1 MPFILRTYFF
11 HSCFIVFA
19 KPNIWTV
26 SRLIPINCSFHNSM
40 VPCMFSKFVLYVF
53 VCVCTQSCP
62 TLYDPMDSSPPGSSV
77 HGIFQARILKW
88 VVIFYSFY
96 YILNIRDDILPCL
109 FIAQNQ
115 PKTFRGSHMDSF
127 LYVELCSFQVCMLKS
142 KPPVPLCVTIF
153 RDRIF
158 TEVIKFK

>member
-1 MPFILRTYFF
+1 M
-11 HSCFIVFA
+11 
-19 KPNIWTV
+19 
-26 SRLIPINCSFHNSM
+26 
-40 VPCMFSKFVLYVF
+40 
-53 VCVCTQSCP
+53 CVCTQSCP
-62 TLYDPMDSSPPGSSV
+62 TLYDPMDSRPPGSSV

-158 TEVIKFK
+158 TEVIKFKWGHEGGPSSNTTGVLTRGGNWDAEISVDGRWCKET